1 MIYKSAHRLFVT
13 FEGESCG
20 REQFPVAVVS
30 ENGGACLPLVVI
42 FFYLLRISEFYVLE
56 QGLVADGE
64 QLQCFHEIVAEPMIE
79 PTFYF
84 FQFLR
89 CFLGE

>member
-13 FEGESCG
+13 FEGESRG
-20 REQFPVAVVS
+20 REQFPVAIVA
-30 ENGGACLPLVVI
+30 EDGGAGLPLVVI
-42 FFYLLRISEFYVLE
+42 FFYLFRIPEFYVLE
-56 QGLVADGE
+56 QRLVADGE

-79 PTFYF
+79 SMLYF